1 VHTQELPATTA
12 EAQKMNGQ
20 EWKREWRRQR
30 IERRELQSSRSDDA
44 DDEPKDL
51 PWHDDPQGYE
61 QGLSAIIKLIGIG
74 ILLIVALAI
83 GVWGFGVVPKSI
95 LIVASVAVGL
105 FVLFVVDTLT
115 HGYVVRLFGFL
126 EAPVES
132 IRSWSGWPVVG
143 ILLLVTAALVVW
155 NFWGWET
162 ILGIGIFVVL
172 AFVIL
177 YSRPPWPF

>member
-1 VHTQELPATTA
+1 
-12 EAQKMNGQ
+12 MNKH
-20 EWKREWRRQR
+20 EWIREWRRQR

-51 PWHDDPQGYE
+51 PWHDDPPGYD
-61 QGLSAIIKLIGIG
+61 QFTDDGGVGSDALVLLGKAA
-74 ILLIVALAI
+74 LLIVAMAI
-83 GVWGFGVVPKSI
+83 GVGVVWGFEVVLKGI
-95 LIVASVAVGL
+95 LILALVAVGL
-105 FVLFVVDTLT
+105 FVLFVVGCLI
-115 HGYVVRLFGFL
+115 HGYLLRLFGFL

-143 ILLLVTAALVVW
+143 ILLLVIAALVVW
-155 NFWGWET
+155 IFWGWET